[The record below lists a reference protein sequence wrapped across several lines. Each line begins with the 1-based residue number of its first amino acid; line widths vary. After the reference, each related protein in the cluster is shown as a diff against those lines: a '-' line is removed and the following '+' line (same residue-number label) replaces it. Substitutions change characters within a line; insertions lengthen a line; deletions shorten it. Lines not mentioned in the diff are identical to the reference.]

1 MNSSEKKKKKK
12 SKKSRNADR
21 PWAIRPANWGVEQ
34 GGNGESMDGGK
45 TESSPDSDAGAHQA
59 GPEVHPVQVGSLI
72 SVHHAVAVDPEIRSK
87 NLKRLRRIE
96 GQVRGLQRM
105 VEEDL
110 YCADIMTQIASVQEA
125 LRSVGREL
133 VRNHMKHCAAAAIR
147 GDDPKRAEEMHEEL
161 LDMVYRLGR

>member
-1 MNSSEKKKKKK
+1 MKN
-12 SKKSRNADR
+12 
-21 PWAIRPANWGVEQ
+21 
-34 GGNGESMDGGK
+34 
-45 TESSPDSDAGAHQA
+45 
-59 GPEVHPVQVGSLI
+59 
-72 SVHHAVAVDPEIRSK
+72 HHALAVDPEIREK

-96 GQVRGLQRM
+96 GQVRGLHRM

-133 VRNHMKHCAAAAIR
+133 VRNHMKHGATAAIR
-147 GDDPKRAEEMHEEL
+147 SDDPKRAEEMYEEL